1 MSILPPQNG
10 ILGGVEVTVV
20 NSMSLQTS
28 LNMEG
33 QEYLECVHYWVID
46 VPSGPVSKGRCRL
59 CGESAEFS
67 NYLETGSAWDDDRS
81 SSQASSAGR
90 AALGQPGGIV
100 SRSEEEEEE

>member
-1 MSILPPQNG
+1 M
-10 ILGGVEVTVV
+10 

-67 NYLETGSAWDDDRS
+67 NYLETGFAWDDDRS
-81 SSQASSAGR
+81 SS
-90 AALGQPGGIV
+90 PGIV
-100 SRSEEEEEE
+100 GGTRCPGSAWRYRVEV